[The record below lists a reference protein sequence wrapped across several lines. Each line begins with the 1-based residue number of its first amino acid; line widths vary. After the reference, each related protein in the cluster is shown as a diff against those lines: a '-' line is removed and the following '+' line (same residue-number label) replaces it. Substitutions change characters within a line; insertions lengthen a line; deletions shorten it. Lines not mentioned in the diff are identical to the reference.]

1 MTLHRLLNLSVM
13 NLSSHHK
20 IGTIILSLRVVMK
33 VKRDKIGITFTVCI
47 IDTQER
53 VAPWWLWLF
62 CSH

>member
-47 IDTQER
+47 IDTQ
-53 VAPWWLWLF
+53 
-62 CSH
+62 